1 MVSSSVL
8 SEEMLRFFTV
18 IARVFVSAKN
28 VSPFDAHFG
37 KGVAAVKFV
46 DGFLI
51 EFALSSLRKTIS
63 SCGLEFLRQ
72 LVGGANTGPLVARS
86 AKWNAIVALM
96 FVYAENPKTRKRDLR
111 SLIDIV
117 LRSVKYLKSDAERIR
132 FFGMFWVKQERKK
145 KNENFKILFFFSEQ
159 NNCQHSFS
167 RSDCQ
172 ANCAVCSS
180 FCCICVCSRVFAGLL
195 RLCQILRVL
204 SFFQCFENGFFGTS
218 VDVKCKLLS
227 AFLRSDFAEFDA
239 ARTFGLA
246 NHVLDLA
253 LNVANV
259 NGAKILVCISRL
271 CRMSTGLSVAQ
282 LQQCFLVVLRAAPPL
297 FCSENDFE
305 IAFEA
310 LLACLTNARVLA
322 SHPQFFAFLDSVSQN
337 LKSDSA
343 SLQMIDVLRS
353 IASLDPDFKA
363 CFAVL
368 VRSLNMVLKTES
380 CSGQVVEKIADLI
393 SKMSK
398 GAVESLV
405 SNSLLKDVITVV
417 RGAKSPLQM
426 LHSGR
431 LHLVKK

>member
-145 KNENFKILFFFSEQ
+145 KNENFKILFFFQ
-159 NNCQHSFS
+159 NKIT
-167 RSDCQ
+167 
-172 ANCAVCSS
+172 ANT
-180 FCCICVCSRVFAGLL
+180 VF
-195 RLCQILRVL
+195 RVL
-204 SFFQCFENGFFGTS
+204 IAKQI
-218 VDVKCKLLS
+218 
-227 AFLRSDFAEFDA
+227 
-239 ARTFGLA
+239 
-246 NHVLDLA
+246 VLCA
-253 LNVANV
+253 P
-259 NGAKILVCISRL
+259 
-271 CRMSTGLSVAQ
+271 LSVASAFVPVF
-282 LQQCFLVVLRAAPPL
+282 LQVCCVCVRFCVFLVFFSVLKMDSL
-297 FCSENDFE
+297 
-305 IAFEA
+305 A
-310 LLACLTNARVLA
+310 LL
-322 SHPQFFAFLDSVSQN
+322 S
-337 LKSDSA
+337 
-343 SLQMIDVLRS
+343 M
-353 IASLDPDFKA
+353 
-363 CFAVL
+363 
-368 VRSLNMVLKTES
+368 
-380 CSGQVVEKIADLI
+380 
-393 SKMSK
+393 
-398 GAVESLV
+398 
-405 SNSLLKDVITVV
+405 
-417 RGAKSPLQM
+417 
-426 LHSGR
+426 
-431 LHLVKK
+431 